1 MRHWAWVAFGCA
13 LAAGFSSSL
22 HAQGPDAALTGTVGA
37 AGEAAM
43 EGVLVSARS
52 ATSPITITVVT
63 HADGRYEFPAARLPP
78 GDYTLSIR
86 AAGYELAAPAKVA
99 VRPLKT
105 TTANLKLAKTKDLAA
120 QLSNAEW
127 IASVPGSEAQKA
139 SLLGCVGCHTLE
151 RPIHSTHNAEE
162 FVDVLRRMAGYAQ
175 VSQPDHPQVKPYAP
189 AAGAPAERFKAQAE
203 WLASINLSKSE
214 TWTYPLK
221 AFARPSGRA
230 TRVIITEYDLPR
242 REIQPHD
249 VIVDAKGTVWYS
261 NFSEELLS
269 SLDPN
274 TGKIT
279 EYKLPTQKP
288 DYPQGSL
295 ALRGDADG
303 NLWLGMMFQGAVAR
317 FEPATRQLKVWNLP
331 ADRNDDGTQINMV
344 SPERA
349 KVDGKVWL
357 QDTGKLEAVHRLD
370 LASGTFQTF
379 QPFKDAPPD
388 APFPAKAPHVL
399 YDAVPDSHNNV
410 YFTDLLGQEIGRIDA
425 KTGQVKFWATPTP
438 SSNTRRGSV
447 DAQDRFWFGEY
458 RGNRIAMF
466 DPRTEKIQEWESPIP
481 YSAPYDVAVD
491 KAGYA
496 WSGGMTSDR
505 VLRLDPRTGEIVAYL
520 LPRET
525 NIRRVFVDNAGDRPA
540 FWVGNNHGASIVK
553 VEVLD

>member
-1 MRHWAWVAFGCA
+1 MRNWAWVAVGCA
-13 LAAGFSSSL
+13 LAAAFPSSL
-22 HAQGPDAALTGTVGA
+22 HAQTSALTGTVGS
-37 AGEAAM
+37 AGEARM
-43 EGVLVSARS
+43 EGVLVSAKAAQS
-52 ATSPITITVVT
+52 SITITVVT
-63 HADGRYEFPAARLPP
+63 NRDGRYEFPAARLPP
-78 GDYTLSIR
+78 GDYALSIR
-86 AAGYELAAPAKVA
+86 AVGYELTAPVTATVK
-99 VRPLKT
+99 PLKAT
-105 TTANLKLAKTKDLAA
+105 VADLKLAKTKDLAA

-127 IASVPGSEAQKA
+127 IASVPGTDAQKA
-139 SLLGCVGCHTLE
+139 SLLGCVGCHTLQ
-151 RPIHSTHNAEE
+151 RPIYSTHTAEE

-175 VSQPDHPQVKPYAP
+175 VSQPDHPQRKPYAP
-189 AAGAPAERFKAQAE
+189 GANAPAERFKAQAE

-221 AFARPSGRA
+221 TFARPTGRA

-242 REIQPHD
+242 HEIQPHD

-261 NFSEELLS
+261 NFSDEILG

-274 TGKIT
+274 TGKVT
-279 EYKLPTQKP
+279 EYKLPVRKP
-288 DYPQGSL
+288 DAPEGSL
-295 ALRGDADG
+295 ALRSDADG

-317 FEPATRQLKVWNLP
+317 FDPKTKQLKVWDLP

-379 QPFKDAPPD
+379 EPFKNAPAD
-388 APFPAKAPHVL
+388 APFAAKAPHVL

-410 YFTDLLGQEIGRIDA
+410 YFTDLLGQEIGRIVA
-425 KTGQVKFWATPTP
+425 ATGQVKFWATPTP
-438 SSNTRRGSV
+438 SSNTRRGSM
-447 DAQDRFWFGEY
+447 DAQDRFWFGEH

-491 KAGYA
+491 KTGAA

-505 VLRLDPRTGEIVAYL
+505 VLRLDPKTGEMVAYL

-525 NIRRVFVDNAGDRPA
+525 NIRRVFVDDRAGRPA
-540 FWVGNNHGASIVK
+540 FWAGSNHGASIVK